1 MAAPGAGAA
10 WVAVSGTLEH
20 RLNQMTPEWSPCQ
33 AEVSAAFIPQWN
45 ERRHVDRR
53 RPSTRSLILWYDGG
67 EKSIGSISAMPQ
79 LLNRRHELFAR
90 ALASGESASTAYRA
104 AGYHCAP
111 HKARG
116 HGHRLR
122 TREDIAARVQELIDK
137 PQNRIATQQ
146 IVEAIRTGRPTIYR
160 PELATLARK
169 LALLGATDQEMA
181 DALGVDQGTLDRWK
195 TRHKEFRIAI
205 QVGKIRADA
214 EIAES
219 LYNRARGMSVPAVKI
234 FQGTPEGGPVI
245 VPHQEHLPPDVGAA
259 KLWLSR
265 RRPNLWRE
273 RQEVD
278 FSGTLAHRLNQMTP
292 EERAADAVELMA
304 RARRRL
310 AEYRQTIEHEPSPEP
325 ETEDQPRSQP
335 PHRTRP
341 GSR

>member
-1 MAAPGAGAA
+1 
-10 WVAVSGTLEH
+10 
-20 RLNQMTPEWSPCQ
+20 
-33 AEVSAAFIPQWN
+33 
-45 ERRHVDRR
+45 
-53 RPSTRSLILWYDGG
+53 
-67 EKSIGSISAMPQ
+67 MPQ

-104 AGYHCAP
+104 AGYQCAP

-116 HGHRLR
+116 HGYRLR

-181 DALGVDQGTLDRWK
+181 DALGIDQGTLDRWK
-195 TRHKEFRIAI
+195 TRHKEFRVAI
-205 QVGKIRADA
+205 QLGKIRADA

-273 RQEVD
+273 RQQVDVTATVAHQIAQMTPGADAEIAESLYNRARGMSVPAVKIFQGTPEAGPVIVPHQEHLPPDVGAAKLWLSRRQPERWKERQEVD
-278 FSGTLAHRLNQMTP
+278 FSGTLEHRLNQMTP

-304 RARRRL
+304 RVRRRL
-310 AEYRQTIEHEPSPEP
+310 AEYRQTIEHEAQA
-325 ETEDQPRSQP
+325 ETPDEDEQGN
-335 PHRTRP
+335 HVE
-341 GSR
+341 

>member
-1 MAAPGAGAA
+1 
-10 WVAVSGTLEH
+10 
-20 RLNQMTPEWSPCQ
+20 
-33 AEVSAAFIPQWN
+33 
-45 ERRHVDRR
+45 
-53 RPSTRSLILWYDGG
+53 
-67 EKSIGSISAMPQ
+67 MPQ

-104 AGYHCAP
+104 AGYQCAP

-146 IVEAIRTGRPTIYR
+146 IVEATRTGRPTIYR

-181 DALGVDQGTLDRWK
+181 DALGIDQGTLDRWK

-205 QVGKIRADA
+205 QHGKIRADA
-214 EIAES
+214 EIAQS
-219 LYNRARGMSVPAVKI
+219 LYNRARGMSLPAVKI

-245 VPHQEHLPPDVGAA
+245 VPHREHLPPDVGAA

-265 RRPNLWRE
+265 RQPEKWRE
-273 RQEVD
+273 RREVNVTGS
-278 FSGTLAHRLNQMTP
+278 FFFCSSRCVAKLCRSVCRETGLSISAICAAAWQARLSWRGVSGLTGFCPGN
-292 EERAADAVELMA
+292 
-304 RARRRL
+304 
-310 AEYRQTIEHEPSPEP
+310 
-325 ETEDQPRSQP
+325 SQP
-335 PHRTRP
+335 
-341 GSR
+341 

>member
-1 MAAPGAGAA
+1 
-10 WVAVSGTLEH
+10 
-20 RLNQMTPEWSPCQ
+20 
-33 AEVSAAFIPQWN
+33 
-45 ERRHVDRR
+45 
-53 RPSTRSLILWYDGG
+53 
-67 EKSIGSISAMPQ
+67 MPQ

-205 QVGKIRADA
+205 QHGKIRADD
-214 EIAES
+214 ELID
-219 LYNRARGMSVPAVKI
+219 LNDL
-234 FQGTPEGGPVI
+234 TGGFI
-245 VPHQEHLPPDVGAA
+245 GDIID
-259 KLWLSR
+259 SI
-265 RRPNLWRE
+265 
-273 RQEVD
+273 
-278 FSGTLAHRLNQMTP
+278 
-292 EERAADAVELMA
+292 
-304 RARRRL
+304 
-310 AEYRQTIEHEPSPEP
+310 Y
-325 ETEDQPRSQP
+325 
-335 PHRTRP
+335 
-341 GSR
+341 

>member
-1 MAAPGAGAA
+1 
-10 WVAVSGTLEH
+10 
-20 RLNQMTPEWSPCQ
+20 
-33 AEVSAAFIPQWN
+33 
-45 ERRHVDRR
+45 
-53 RPSTRSLILWYDGG
+53 
-67 EKSIGSISAMPQ
+67 MPQ

-205 QVGKIRADA
+205 QLGKIRADA
-214 EIAES
+214 EVAQS
-219 LYNRARGMSVPAVKI
+219 LYNRARGMSLPAVKI

-245 VPHQEHLPPDVGAA
+245 VPYQEHLAPDVGAA

-265 RRPNLWRE
+265 RQPDKWKD
-273 RQEVD
+273 RQEVNVT
-278 FSGTLAHRLNQMTP
+278 GTVAHRLAQMTP
-292 EERAADAVELMA
+292 DERAAFERGPICGRANFRLTIRQSVAPLPRRDVRPWALRPDAD
-304 RARRRL
+304 RIPRL
-310 AEYRQTIEHEPSPEP
+310 AAAARSR
-325 ETEDQPRSQP
+325 PRPGGRIGRGAAARPARS
-335 PHRTRP
+335 RTRNP
-341 GSR
+341 AREL